1 MQKQLNL
8 LTQKSRNFLRPKIS
22 ENPKIHKFLISIHR
36 QYCNMTGFLHVLPDF
51 YIIGVTK
58 GGTSALYDYL
68 TQHPNIQ
75 PAVTK
80 EPRFF
85 DKYYDRGLNWYKI
98 GFPFAFHKFLMKKF
112 FRKEFITGE
121 ATPRYLDYPHAPQRI
136 KKITP
141 NAKFIILLRNPI
153 DRIYSHY
160 NMRLRRSKELLSL
173 EDALL
178 QEKKRTNGEFE
189 KMKMNENYYS
199 PGYFQHSYFDR
210 SIYVKKI
217 KYWMKFFP
225 KEQFLIIQSEKFF
238 ADPNLFYKKILKF
251 LNLPEHELKIY
262 EKIGAAK
269 YKNPKMD
276 TNTRKRLAEE
286 LKPYNDE
293 LFEFLGTKFDW
304 DK

>member
-1 MQKQLNL
+1 
-8 LTQKSRNFLRPKIS
+8 
-22 ENPKIHKFLISIHR
+22 
-36 QYCNMTGFLHVLPDF
+36 
-51 YIIGVTK
+51 
-58 GGTSALYDYL
+58 
-68 TQHPNIQ
+68 
-75 PAVTK
+75 
-80 EPRFF
+80 
-85 DKYYDRGLNWYKI
+85 
-98 GFPFAFHKFLMKKF
+98 
-112 FRKEFITGE
+112 
-121 ATPRYLDYPHAPQRI
+121 
-136 KKITP
+136 
-141 NAKFIILLRNPI
+141 
-153 DRIYSHY
+153 
-160 NMRLRRSKELLSL
+160 MRLRRSKELLSL

-178 QEKKRTNGEFE
+178 QEKKRTNGELE

-262 EKIGAAK
+262 EKIGAGK
-269 YKNPKMD
+269 YKNPMMD